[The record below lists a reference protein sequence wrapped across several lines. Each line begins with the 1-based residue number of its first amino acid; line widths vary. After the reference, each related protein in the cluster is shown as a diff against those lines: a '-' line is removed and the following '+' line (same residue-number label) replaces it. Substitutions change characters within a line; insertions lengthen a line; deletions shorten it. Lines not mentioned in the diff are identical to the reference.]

1 MKEIDKTVISLQ
13 LKKKL
18 EKKII
23 KIKVFNHTK
32 GSVIGKGFF
41 CKLSHPKLSNLF
53 IITSNRTLNND
64 NMKNDIEITT
74 LDNNKSYIIKKDDS
88 RKTFTN
94 PLWNV
99 TLIEILKKDKININ
113 SYFEI
118 DDKLYGDISNQYSY
132 INNLICLFQY
142 PYEDNKLD
150 LYKGIINTINENNF
164 VYSLNGVPLSGSPI
178 IHLSNKKI
186 LGIHKSNAGKG
197 CGIFFNEIIEKFL
210 KKDFNNNKTKKKS
223 KDKNKIIKSL
233 KTNKKKSQLLN
244 SKEDIDIN
252 ETYFICQK
260 CKLVPFFILKNK
272 LYIKCNCEEVKKD
285 LNYLCDKYIIEKNEE
300 NELNISKEC
309 LKCLKHKKKYKYYC
323 QKCEE
328 DLCNKCLLEND
339 HHEHKIIIFDSL
351 ILNTNIK
358 IEKIQDILK
367 ENFENNKKDNLLIKN
382 LAKIIINQYK
392 EYTCYNIF
400 KNIDNIY
407 QKLLSKINK
416 NNANNNIIRKS
427 KRFIDN
433 NYNAESNE
441 INCVIKENILDASF
455 LIEKNPEKLEILELQ
470 ETNISEL
477 SILENVNFVNL
488 RHFNLSKNRIDNKN
502 IAYLQGCNFK
512 KLIYFDV
519 SSNRLNDFSFFER
532 VNNFPK
538 LRKLYISSN
547 KFNDDI
553 ENLKNNIYNLSHIEE
568 IGLSDGV
575 FSDKSIEL
583 LKNFKFD
590 NLKGLFLSY
599 NQLSSLSFI
608 KDLDCPIL
616 EEIYL
621 DNNNLCEFEP
631 LIKFTNI
638 KIIQINNNEI
648 KDINNLKNFVNELKQ
663 LKKLSIKGNKLEKKN
678 DNILR
683 EIKKEGKIK
692 IFYKATDA

>member
-1 MKEIDKTVISLQ
+1 M
-13 LKKKL
+13 
-18 EKKII
+18 
-23 KIKVFNHTK
+23 
-32 GSVIGKGFF
+32 
-41 CKLSHPKLSNLF
+41 
-53 IITSNRTLNND
+53 
-64 NMKNDIEITT
+64 
-74 LDNNKSYIIKKDDS
+74 
-88 RKTFTN
+88 
-94 PLWNV
+94 
-99 TLIEILKKDKININ
+99 
-113 SYFEI
+113 
-118 DDKLYGDISNQYSY
+118 
-132 INNLICLFQY
+132 
-142 PYEDNKLD
+142 
-150 LYKGIINTINENNF
+150 
-164 VYSLNGVPLSGSPI
+164 
-178 IHLSNKKI
+178 
-186 LGIHKSNAGKG
+186 
-197 CGIFFNEIIEKFL
+197 
-210 KKDFNNNKTKKKS
+210 
-223 KDKNKIIKSL
+223 
-233 KTNKKKSQLLN
+233 
-244 SKEDIDIN
+244 
-252 ETYFICQK
+252 
-260 CKLVPFFILKNK
+260 
-272 LYIKCNCEEVKKD
+272 
-285 LNYLCDKYIIEKNEE
+285 
-300 NELNISKEC
+300 
-309 LKCLKHKKKYKYYC
+309 
-323 QKCEE
+323 
-328 DLCNKCLLEND
+328 
-339 HHEHKIIIFDSL
+339 
-351 ILNTNIK
+351 
-358 IEKIQDILK
+358 
-367 ENFENNKKDNLLIKN
+367 
-382 LAKIIINQYK
+382 AKIIINQYK

-547 KFNDDI
+547 KFNNDI

-663 LKKLSIKGNKLEKKN
+663 LKKLNIKENKLDKKN

-692 IFYKATDA
+692 IFYKDIYF